1 MDIEFTGRK
10 VKMTAELRRMA
21 EDGLEQIQ
29 KFAGRGATAHV
40 ILSLQRHTVHAEVT
54 VNARHHTIVGQAEAS
69 DPKAALREALDKAE
83 KQAIRWKKT
92 QVEKK
97 RKGSP
102 MKEMGVPA
110 AARDL
115 AQRANVRGGKPG
127 TAEKPVKAKKA
138 TGLHIVSAQE
148 CLAERPMTLEQA
160 VKFAEMVNHE
170 VLVFRDLA
178 GDVKV
183 LHCTGNGIVRL
194 IEVEI

>member
-29 KFAGRGATAHV
+29 KFADRGATAHV

-69 DPKAALREALDKAE
+69 DPKAALREALDKTE

-102 MKEMGVPA
+102 MKEMGA
-110 AARDL
+110 AVASDL
-115 AQRANVRGGKPG
+115 APRANGRGGKTG
-127 TAEKPVKAKKA
+127 LAEKPPKAKKA